1 MSTKPTPADAE
12 LILKLY
18 DLRREAEMRKARNW
32 WVGAFWPQ
40 NADEVAKIASALG
53 TQENNWLR
61 QVGGYW
67 EMAASLVLHGALN
80 EDLFLEGSFSGEMFF
95 IFAKVRPFLKE
106 LREKMQAPK
115 LFGNVE
121 KLINNSQKGRDILKT
136 VKDNLPF
143 AQDEECHRYF
153 STSPTG
159 QRPHLVCIPVE
170 IMGGHDKGILQ
181 AMRHEQRARLEDITL
196 FHD

>member
-115 LFGNVE
+115 RFEMYSRMYSSFECANSCASPSKIIFPSRKTRNV
-121 KLINNSQKGRDILKT
+121 IG
-136 VKDNLPF
+136 
-143 AQDEECHRYF
+143 
-153 STSPTG
+153 TSP
-159 QRPHLVCIPVE
+159 
-170 IMGGHDKGILQ
+170 
-181 AMRHEQRARLEDITL
+181 RAPRGSGRIS
-196 FHD
+196 FVFRSK